1 MNRHDFSDFPM
12 EQTAKI
18 LVLLGG
24 AFLLAG
30 GVVYLLSRLNLN
42 FNRLPGN
49 FVYSGENMTIYLPCA
64 ASIVISILL
73 TVLLNIII
81 RMMNK

>member
-1 MNRHDFSDFPM
+1 M
-12 EQTAKI
+12 EQTAKV

-24 AFLLAG
+24 SLIVAG
-30 GVVYLLSRLNLN
+30 GVVYFLSRLNIN

-49 FVYSGENMTIYLPCA
+49 FYYSGENFSIYIPCA
-64 ASIVISILL
+64 ASIILSILL
-73 TVLLNIII
+73 TVILNIII

>member
-1 MNRHDFSDFPM
+1 M

-24 AFLLAG
+24 SLMVAG
-30 GVVYLLSRLNLN
+30 GVVYLLSRLNIN
-42 FNRLPGN
+42 FSRLPGN
-49 FVYSGENMTIYLPCA
+49 FVYSGTNVTIYLPCA
-64 ASIVISILL
+64 ASILLSILL
-73 TVLLNIII
+73 TIILNILI

>member
-1 MNRHDFSDFPM
+1 M

-24 AFLLAG
+24 VFILAG
-30 GVVYLLSRLNLN
+30 GVVYLLSRLNMGLD
-42 FNRLPGN
+42 RMPGN
-49 FVYSGENMTIYLPCA
+49 FVYRGENMTVFIPCA

-73 TVLLNIII
+73 TVILNIIL
-81 RMMNK
+81 RMMNR

>member
-1 MNRHDFSDFPM
+1 M

-24 AFLLAG
+24 AFILAG
-30 GVVYLLSRLNLN
+30 GVVYLLSQLNMD

-49 FVYSGENMTIYLPCA
+49 FVYRGENMTVYIPCA
-64 ASIVISILL
+64 ASILISILL
-73 TVLLNIII
+73 TVILNIII
-81 RMMNK
+81 RMMNR

>member
-1 MNRHDFSDFPM
+1 M

-24 AFLLAG
+24 VFILAG
-30 GVVYLLSRLNLN
+30 GVVYLLSRLNMGLD
-42 FNRLPGN
+42 RMPGN
-49 FVYSGENMTIYLPCA
+49 FVYRCENMTVFIPCA

-73 TVLLNIII
+73 MVILNIIL
-81 RMMNK
+81 RMMNR

>member
-1 MNRHDFSDFPM
+1 M

-24 AFLLAG
+24 VFILAG
-30 GVVYLLSRLNLN
+30 GVVYLLSRLNMN
-42 FNRLPGN
+42 FNRMPGN
-49 FVYSGENMTIYLPCA
+49 LVYSGENMTVYIPCA

-73 TVLLNIII
+73 SVLLNIII

>member
-1 MNRHDFSDFPM
+1 M

-24 AFLLAG
+24 VFILAG
-30 GVVYLLSRLNLN
+30 GVVYLLSKLSLN
-42 FNRLPGN
+42 FNRMPGN
-49 FVYSGENMTIYLPCA
+49 FVYRGEIITVYIPCA
-64 ASIVISILL
+64 ASILISILL
-73 TVLLNIII
+73 TILLNIII